1 MSRAI
6 ASARQR
12 RAGILPETPSP
23 VPAPQSQTMQTG
35 QGLTLPQV
43 ITLVD
48 TRLIK
53 LEKFM
58 KETQQQQPHL
68 QNPMQNQIL
77 QTQTQE
83 FNLPNNLINEFQER
97 FDLLAQE
104 LMDLKNIVLKLQSY
118 TMEVNKMLLDER
130 EQLPTD
136 DNMFTMQT
144 LNLQNI
150 EEENDITIENIS
162 NE

>member
-12 RAGILPETPSP
+12 RAGISTETPP
-23 VPAPQSQTMQTG
+23 PIPTQQSQSIQNG

-58 KETQQQQPHL
+58 KESQQQQ
-68 QNPMQNQIL
+68 QEKTQL
-77 QTQTQE
+77 QTQTQTPE
-83 FNLPNNLINEFQER
+83 FNLPNNLIDEFQER

-118 TMEVNKMLLDER
+118 TMDVNKILLEER
-130 EQLPTD
+130 EQMQMPTD
-136 DNMFTMQT
+136 DNIYTLQT
-144 LNLQNI
+144 LNLQNQ
-150 EEENDITIENIS
+150 NDMVSDSISIT

>member
-12 RAGILPETPSP
+12 RAGISTETPP
-23 VPAPQSQTMQTG
+23 PIPTQQSQPIQNG

-58 KETQQQQPHL
+58 KETQQQDKMQMQP
-68 QNPMQNQIL
+68 QM
-77 QTQTQE
+77 QTQE
-83 FNLPNNLINEFQER
+83 FNLPLINEFQER

-118 TMEVNKMLLDER
+118 TMEVNKMLLEER
-130 EQLPTD
+130 EELPTE
-136 DNMFTMQT
+136 DNMFTLQT
-144 LNLQNI
+144 LSLQNI
-150 EEENDITIENIS
+150 EQQDIMSESINIS
-162 NE
+162 DE